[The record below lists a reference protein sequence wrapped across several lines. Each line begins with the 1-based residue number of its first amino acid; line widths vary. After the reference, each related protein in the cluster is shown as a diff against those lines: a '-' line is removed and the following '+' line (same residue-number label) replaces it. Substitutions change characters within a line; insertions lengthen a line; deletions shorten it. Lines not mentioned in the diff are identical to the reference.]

1 MKLKL
6 SATALAVTASI
17 ALAAPASAQT
27 TFKFLN
33 GGTVTAFGFYVGPY
47 NGVMG
52 SPPTPVVLNCVDFFH
67 DVVVGEVWDANLTN
81 LGTGIGVGS
90 VTRNSSLQLYQEAAW
105 LTTQYPTNPTTTAQ
119 RQTVAD
125 IQATMWD
132 LFPIPAGYGAPPTP
146 SSSYWLGQAQANY
159 STIDYSDFWVVT
171 AVDKNDPSSAQEFVM
186 RTTTTPEPSTIVLL
200 LTGLGLVALVAWR
213 RRERAA
219 QLQPA
224 GAIA

>member
-1 MKLKL
+1 MKLKV
-6 SATALAVTASI
+6 SAAALAVAGSL
-17 ALAAPASAQT
+17 ALTAPASAQT

-47 NGVMG
+47 NGLMG
-52 SPPTPVVLNCVDFFH
+52 DPPTPVVLNCVDFFH
-67 DVVVGEVWDANLTN
+67 DVVNNEVWTANLTN

-132 LFPIPAGYGAPPTP
+132 LFPIPSGYSAPPTP
-146 SSSYWLGQAQANY
+146 TSSYWLGQAQANY
-159 STIDYSDFWVVT
+159 GSIDYSNFWVVT
-171 AVDKNDPSSAQEFVM
+171 AVNKDDPASAQEFIM

-200 LTGLGLVALVAWR
+200 LTGLGLVGLVAWR

-219 QLQPA
+219 ALQPA
-224 GAIA
+224 DALA